1 MTRPRRIRPQRRGPR
16 AGVVRA
22 LEAAWARHRAGDLA
36 AAERGYR
43 RVLALDPGNASA
55 LQHLAAFERGRGEL
69 GSALARL
76 LKAVT
81 SVPGDASCRSNLANL
96 LQESGRPAEALAH
109 YREALRLAPGHLPA
123 RFNLGKALQRLG
135 DFEAA
140 VACFEALCA
149 LAPEDPGAWCAL
161 GLAQHDAHRAQ
172 AALGSQRR
180 ALALDPALPD
190 AHDAIGALFME
201 RGAFAE
207 AEAAFRT
214 ALRHAPDYAPAFGN
228 LVRARRMGAEDRPLV
243 ARMRTLLE
251 GDGLAPGH
259 AADLHFALAKTHE
272 DLAEYDRA
280 FVHYREGNRRRRGAR
295 RHDREAAAAQVRT
308 LAATFDPAFFA
319 RTAGRGDPD
328 PRPVFITGMPRSGTS
343 LVEQILASHPECFG
357 AGELPHL
364 ERVVRSRPAG
374 AGGGSSLPALAA
386 GLGGADLRALG
397 RAYLEA
403 LPAEAGAAARVTD
416 KMPPNWR
423 YLGFAAAILPGARVI
438 HCRRDAMDVC
448 FSIYAQP
455 FTHRDA
461 WPWAYDLRDLASE
474 YLDCERLMAHWAR
487 TLPLPMHAVRYE
499 RLVRD
504 PEAVTRELL
513 AFCGLPFD
521 ARCLRFH
528 ESERPVR
535 TASDWQVRQPLYRSS
550 VGRWRRFE
558 SHLAPLREALEG
570 GGAGGQV
577 DAAAPSRPG
586 RPCVRRSRGG

>member
-1 MTRPRRIRPQRRGPR
+1 MGRRRASRREGRGPR
-16 AGVVRA
+16 AGALRA
-22 LEAAWARHRAGDLA
+22 LEAARARHRAGDPA

-43 RVLALDPGNASA
+43 RVLALDPGNAPA
-55 LQHLAAFERGRGEL
+55 LVHLAAFERGRGEL
-69 GSALARL
+69 ESALARL
-76 LKAVT
+76 SKAVT
-81 SVPGDASCRSNLANL
+81 ILPADAGCRNNLANL
-96 LQESGRPAEALAH
+96 LQETGRPAEALAH
-109 YREALRLAPGHLPA
+109 YREVLRLAPGHLPA

-140 VACFEALCA
+140 VECFEALCA

-161 GLAQHDAHRAQ
+161 GLARHDANRSD
-172 AALGSQRR
+172 AAFDSQRR

-207 AEAAFRT
+207 AEAAFRA
-214 ALRHAPDYAPAFGN
+214 ALRHAPGYAPAFGN
-228 LVRARRMGAEDRPLV
+228 LVRARRMGPEDLPLV
-243 ARMRTLLE
+243 ARMRALLARE
-251 GDGLAPGH
+251 GGLAPGH
-259 AADLHFALAKTHE
+259 AADLHFALGKAHE
-272 DLAEYDRA
+272 DLADYDRA

-295 RHDREAAAAQVRT
+295 RHDREAAAAGVRA
-308 LAATFDPAFFA
+308 LAAAFDPAFFA
-319 RTAGRGDPD
+319 RSAGRGDPD
-328 PRPVFITGMPRSGTS
+328 PRPVFVTGMPRSGTS
-343 LVEQILASHPECFG
+343 LVEQILASHPDCFG

-364 ERVVRSRPAG
+364 ERVVRSCSAG
-374 AGGGSSLPALAA
+374 AGGGPSLPALAA
-386 GLGGADLRALG
+386 GFGDADLRALG
-397 RAYLEA
+397 RAYLDA

-423 YLGFAAAILPGARVI
+423 YLGFAAAMLPGARVV

-448 FSIYAQP
+448 FSIYAQH

-461 WPWAYDLRDLASE
+461 WPWAWDLRDLASE
-474 YLDCERLMAHWAR
+474 YLACERLMAHWAR

-504 PEAVTRELL
+504 QETVTRELL

-528 ESERPVR
+528 ESDRPVR

-558 SHLAPLREALEG
+558 RHLAPLREALERG
-570 GGAGGQV
+570 GGG
-577 DAAAPSRPG
+577 
-586 RPCVRRSRGG
+586 